1 MQRIKAFL
9 LSVVLL
15 VAIWLLLTAPFSVQE
30 LIAGTTAAVLISLF
44 PGGATR
50 VLQDV
55 RVSPRAVVAAVTY
68 VFVFLGA
75 LIRANLDVAFRVLK
89 PSLPIAPGIV
99 RIQTSLETPL
109 ARTLLANS
117 ITLTPGTI
125 TVETR
130 GDIFFVH
137 WISVGEEDIERATR
151 KIVGRFER
159 YLEVF
164 LG

>member
-9 LSVVLL
+9 LSVILL
-15 VAIWLLLTAPFSVQE
+15 TAIWLLLTYPFSVQE
-30 LIAGTTAAVLISLF
+30 LVAGLIVAMIVSLLPTGAAAVL
-44 PGGATR
+44 R
-50 VLQDV
+50 EV
-55 RVSPRAVVAAVTY
+55 RVSPRAVAAAVAY

-89 PSLPIAPGIV
+89 PSLPISPGIV
-99 RIQTSLETPL
+99 QIRTSLKTPL

-125 TVETR
+125 TVDTR
-130 GDIFFVH
+130 DDLFYVH
-137 WISVGEEDIERATR
+137 WISVADEDIEAATR
-151 KIVGRFER
+151 KIVGDFER

>member
-9 LSVVLL
+9 LSVILL
-15 VAIWLLLTAPFSVQE
+15 TAIWLLLTYPFSVQE
-30 LIAGTTAAVLISLF
+30 LLAGMAAAVIIALL
-44 PGGATR
+44 PTGAGQVMR
-50 VLQDV
+50 EV
-55 RVSPRAVVAAVTY
+55 RVSPRAIAAAIAY

-89 PSLPIAPGIV
+89 PSLPISPGIV
-99 RIQTSLETPL
+99 QIRTSLKTPL

-125 TVETR
+125 TVDAR
-130 GDIFFVH
+130 GDLFYVH
-137 WISVGEEDIERATR
+137 WISVADEDIDATTR
-151 KIVGRFER
+151 KIVGNFER

>member
-9 LSVVLL
+9 LSVILL
-15 VAIWLLLTAPFSVQE
+15 TAIWLLLTFPFSVQE
-30 LIAGTTAAVLISLF
+30 LVAGLVAAVIISFL
-44 PGGATR
+44 PTGAAGVMR
-50 VLQDV
+50 EV
-55 RVSPRAVVAAVTY
+55 RVSPKAVAAAVTY
-68 VFVFLGA
+68 LFVFLGA

-89 PSLPIAPGIV
+89 PSLPISPGIV
-99 RIQTSLETPL
+99 QIRTSLKTPL

-125 TVETR
+125 TVDAR
-130 GDIFFVH
+130 GDLFYVH
-137 WISVGEEDIERATR
+137 WISVADEDIEAATR
-151 KIVGRFER
+151 KIVGDFER